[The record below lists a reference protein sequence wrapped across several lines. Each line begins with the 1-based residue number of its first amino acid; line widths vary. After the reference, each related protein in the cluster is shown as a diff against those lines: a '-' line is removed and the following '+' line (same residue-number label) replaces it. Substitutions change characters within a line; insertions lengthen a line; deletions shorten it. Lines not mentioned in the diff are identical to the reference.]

1 MLFIHLLIYFL
12 PLEPCAP
19 GNLSVSYNVSTAMV
33 MWGAARGASS
43 YSVQAVTNQGLTAT
57 CNTSQT
63 NCFINGL
70 QCGQIYN
77 VTVSAHNQA
86 CNNTVVSE
94 RYRLL
99 TGLSPNWGTD
109 CNAGGSTSVFF
120 D

>member
-1 MLFIHLLIYFL
+1 MLFIHLFIYFL

-19 GNLSVSYNVSTAMV
+19 GNLSVSYNVSAATV

-57 CNTSQT
+57 CNSSQT
-63 NCFINGL
+63 DCFINGL

-77 VTVSAHNQA
+77 VSVTAHNQA
-86 CNNTVVSE
+86 CNNTAVSE

-99 TGLSPNWGTD
+99 TGLSPIWGTD
-109 CNAGGSTSVFF
+109 CNVQGSV
-120 D
+120 